1 MITDGIVCEDLKS
14 SRNTLMNNNEQY
26 RVEVF
31 SYECVC
37 HSNPAS
43 QTNTEFNARI
53 RNVHYI
59 KNINICFR
67 LNKNITDTQKQ
78 I

>member
-1 MITDGIVCEDLKS
+1 
-14 SRNTLMNNNEQY
+14 MNNNEEY
-26 RVEVF
+26 RAEVF

-59 KNINICFR
+59 KNINTCFR